1 MMTSAVRIDLIGAG
15 FIGRPHALTIHAVNR
30 VSPACPLHAQ
40 AHMVAE
46 TDVGCV
52 GAACNLGFESSTNRW
67 DAVDRSD
74 AVIIAVPSVL
84 HLPTASGA
92 IVKRGRTL
100 RPSLGIVRATGG
112 SLRESGRGRL

>member
-1 MMTSAVRIDLIGAG
+1 MTSAVRIDLIGAG

-74 AVIIAVPSVL
+74 AVNRTRLRRLDRRRGGAESCLGPSTHIRHQRLSIAVT
-84 HLPTASGA
+84 TAQDAGFE
-92 IVKRGRTL
+92 VE
-100 RPSLGIVRATGG
+100 P
-112 SLRESGRGRL
+112 